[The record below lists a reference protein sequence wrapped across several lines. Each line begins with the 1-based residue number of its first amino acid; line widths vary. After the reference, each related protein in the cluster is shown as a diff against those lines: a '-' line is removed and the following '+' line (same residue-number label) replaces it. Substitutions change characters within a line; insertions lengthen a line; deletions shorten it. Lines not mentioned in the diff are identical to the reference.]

1 MAETSL
7 ERILEQVEALK
18 PAALVVDSVQTVFSS
33 RFPSAPG
40 SISQVREVATQLL
53 FLAKGRGVTTFLI
66 GHVTKDGS
74 IAGPKSLEHIVD
86 TVLYFEGEKR
96 QHHRIVRAV
105 KNRFGAVSELGVFEM
120 TGAGLKPVANPSALF
135 LSERQAGAP
144 GSAVVCTIEG
154 SRPMLVE
161 VQALVSPTS
170 FGTPRRMSL
179 GIDPNRTSLLL
190 AVLEKRVGLEL
201 LGDDVFVSV
210 AGGLEVDEPAAD
222 LGVAAAVA
230 SSFRNRPLPAHT
242 VLFGEVGLGGEVRGA
257 AQAGLRVR
265 EAEQMGFTR
274 CILPARNIPDDVLP
288 GIRLIGVNSLE
299 EALERLADGAR
310 PEPSVS
316 RPPRERRECWSVT
329 GARPPWR
336 RQCCRQLQTAARV
349 SEGRRRIIAASRDA
363 RMKPSASYPSLF
375 AGTAQEASTCG
386 SSCSAPWSSSPSAG
400 RAGTGTPSP
409 GCPSPVSPS
418 APPSPS

>member
-1 MAETSL
+1 
-7 ERILEQVEALK
+7 
-18 PAALVVDSVQTVFSS
+18 
-33 RFPSAPG
+33 
-40 SISQVREVATQLL
+40 
-53 FLAKGRGVTTFLI
+53 
-66 GHVTKDGS
+66 
-74 IAGPKSLEHIVD
+74 VD

-135 LSERQAGAP
+135 LSERQAGAS
-144 GSAVVCTIEG
+144 GSAVVSTMEG
-154 SRPMLVE
+154 SRPVLVE

-210 AGGLEVDEPAAD
+210 AGGLEIDEPAAD

-257 AQAGLRVR
+257 GQAGLRVR
-265 EAEQMGFTR
+265 EAAQMGFTR
-274 CILPARNIPDDVLP
+274 CVLPARNVPEEPVA
-288 GIRLIGVNSLE
+288 GIRLVGVRTLE
-299 EALERLADGAR
+299 EALERLA
-310 PEPSVS
+310 E
-316 RPPRERRECWSVT
+316 E
-329 GARPPWR
+329 
-336 RQCCRQLQTAARV
+336 
-349 SEGRRRIIAASRDA
+349 
-363 RMKPSASYPSLF
+363 
-375 AGTAQEASTCG
+375 
-386 SSCSAPWSSSPSAG
+386 
-400 RAGTGTPSP
+400 
-409 GCPSPVSPS
+409 
-418 APPSPS
+418 